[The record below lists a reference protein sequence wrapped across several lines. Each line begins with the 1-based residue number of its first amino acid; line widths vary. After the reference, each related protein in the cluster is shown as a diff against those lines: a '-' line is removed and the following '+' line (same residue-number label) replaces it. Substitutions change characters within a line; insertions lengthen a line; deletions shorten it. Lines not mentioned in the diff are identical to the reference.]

1 MGKKHN
7 YVGNTTQNQNRD
19 CLQEY
24 ISNLRK
30 HYLPQKNVHILP
42 SVVFAHINYNIA
54 RALEV
59 VETKY
64 VYVIQHDLEFAK
76 PINHT
81 ALVKTFDEFYPKD
94 IWKVEFTHT
103 CAPNDD
109 AWAKGSCLNMSTP
122 ISHVNEIYLTKQTG
136 WSDSNHLTTK
146 EYYSDVLKQIGPQKR
161 SPEKPMNRQAARN
174 CKFLGTHKYGKVDEM
189 PP

>member
-1 MGKKHN
+1 VGKKHN

-94 IWKVEFTHT
+94 IHKTALGEKFASRELLANRILQTNNQFT
-103 CAPNDD
+103 
-109 AWAKGSCLNMSTP
+109 S
-122 ISHVNEIYLTKQTG
+122 NEGL
-136 WSDSNHLTTK
+136 L
-146 EYYSDVLKQIGPQKR
+146 
-161 SPEKPMNRQAARN
+161 
-174 CKFLGTHKYGKVDEM
+174 
-189 PP
+189 